1 MDIEVFLIVLFSTVM
16 HAVWNA
22 MVKNHSNKT
31 IAVSAIVLGHVPLSV
46 VAIFLLPLPSFES
59 VPYIL
64 ASIIIHQC
72 YQWYLINSYE
82 VGDFTKVYPI
92 ARGFGPLVAT
102 LISVLIL
109 GIVLNS
115 FVMISIFVL
124 CFGIMMLGILDKESK
139 NTKVLSYSLFTGF
152 FIGMYSLT
160 DGYGARISNSAVSYI
175 SWSFLINALI
185 FPIVLRFKN
194 QKNIFLKII
203 KEGKIVFWIGG
214 SLSFIIYAI
223 VVWAFTKAPIPMVS
237 ALRETSILF
246 SIIIGYFFLKEKI
259 TIIKIISV
267 LFIIFGVI
275 GLKLF

>member
-259 TIIKIISV
+259 TSKKIFTIILILV
-267 LFIIFGVI
+267 GVV